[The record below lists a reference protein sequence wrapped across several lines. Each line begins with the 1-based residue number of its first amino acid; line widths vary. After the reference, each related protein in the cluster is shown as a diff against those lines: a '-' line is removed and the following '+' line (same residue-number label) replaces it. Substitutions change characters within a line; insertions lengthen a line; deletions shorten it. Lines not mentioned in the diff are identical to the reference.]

1 MTRGFRN
8 AVEVI
13 CRTRMLVMVTLALA
27 ASAAHAQQVEE
38 VVVTARKKA
47 ENLQDVPISVQAYSG
62 EHVAEKGIIDLQT
75 MAPTIPNFSYAQAI
89 GAGDVLIMRGLGTFG
104 SGPHLEQAVGQVFNG
119 FFTTRARMGRASFVD
134 LAQVELLR
142 GPQGPVIG
150 KNTSLGAINITA
162 NRPTSTP
169 EFGVEG
175 GYNFAASAGLELQA
189 MASGPLSD
197 AWRARGVVN
206 RKEQDGWMTN
216 APSGEEHRGKTD
228 LTARVI
234 IEGDLQETL
243 NTSLL
248 YQHLDY
254 DRRGKPREMHCIDA
268 RRVAANPVFAGEDC
282 AVDARNNSRTVFP
295 AAVVARSYAAA
306 GLPTPS
312 GLADREVR
320 EGFQLGSRLIGL
332 TLTWQATD
340 DLKITSLTGSTNY
353 DMTDLFDSD
362 LASAPSNHNVRVI
375 ENHED
380 YRQITQ
386 ELRIQSASDERF
398 AWLAGFN
405 YLDSRLLFSQDFDHH
420 AGGPNPNARRAER
433 AEVETQSLSFFA
445 GVDWRLANALTA
457 TLSLR
462 ATDEARE
469 AFKNQWQAVYGTT
482 RRANSL
488 CRRGGLFGCFYNP
501 ATGEDDVLRGSVDER
516 DLSWN
521 AALTWKYT
529 PHSMLYVNVGD
540 GFKSSGFNIRGN
552 VNTPAGHANFVFGN
566 EQSLN
571 VEVGGKHVLGDGA
584 LRFNWTVYNTVI
596 DGIQLASNDPVNI
609 SQAVVNGDATARG
622 VEWDLLWVASERV
635 VLGVTGVYTYTR
647 YDEFLGACWTIPGF
661 ARQSAAEGCNVDA
674 NGDGQGDFQDQS
686 GDMPPLAPAYTV
698 VAHAEYAVPAGVQE
712 WAFGIQFYAVGE
724 QKISLVDHPFATEP
738 AYSKIDASITW
749 AAADGAWRLALVGRN
764 LTDKVVRT
772 LADPTSSFA
781 SVGGGIFTTID
792 ETRSV
797 AVRFK
802 YLF

>member
-1 MTRGFRN
+1 MPVL
-8 AVEVI
+8 AVA
-13 CRTRMLVMVTLALA
+13 ALA
-27 ASAAHAQQVEE
+27 ASGVHAQEIEE
-38 VVVTARKKA
+38 VIVTARKKA

-62 EHVAEKGIIDLQT
+62 DHVAEKGIIDLQT

-142 GPQGPVIG
+142 GPQGPIIG

-175 GYNFAASAGLELQA
+175 GYNFAASAGFELQG
-189 MASGPLSD
+189 MASGPLGD
-197 AWRARGVVN
+197 AWRARAVLN

-216 APSGEEHRGKTD
+216 APSGEEHRGKRD
-228 LTARVI
+228 MTARVI
-234 IEGDLQETL
+234 LEGDLHETL
-243 NTSLL
+243 NAALL

-254 DRRGKPREMHCIDA
+254 DRRGKPREMHCIDPA
-268 RRVAANPVFAGEDC
+268 RVAANPVFAGEDC
-282 AVDARNNSRTVFP
+282 AVNARNNSRTVIP

-306 GLPTPS
+306 GLAAPS
-312 GLADREVR
+312 DLVDREVR
-320 EGFQLGSRLIGL
+320 EGFELGSRLIGL
-332 TLTWQATD
+332 TLTWQATEG
-340 DLKITSLTGSTNY
+340 LKITSLTGSTNY
-353 DMTDLFDSD
+353 DMADIFDSD
-362 LASAPSNHNVRVI
+362 LASASSSHNVRVI

-380 YRQITQ
+380 YRQTTQ
-386 ELRIQSASDERF
+386 ELRIQSTAGERF
-398 AWLAGFN
+398 NWLAGFN

-445 GVDWRLANALTA
+445 GTDWRLASALTA
-457 TLSLR
+457 ALSIR
-462 ATDEARE
+462 ATDERRE
-469 AFKNQWQAVYGTT
+469 AFKNQWQSVYGTAQ
-482 RRANSL
+482 RADSL
-488 CRRGGLFGCFYNP
+488 CRRGGLFGCFHNP
-501 ATGEDDVLRGSVDER
+501 STGADDVLRGNVDER

-521 AALTWKYT
+521 AALTWKHT
-529 PHSMLYVNVGD
+529 PSSMLYMNVGD

-552 VNTPAGHANFVFGN
+552 VNTAAGHGNFVFGH

-571 VEVGGKHVLGDGA
+571 VEAGGKHVLRDGT

-596 DGIQLASNDPVNI
+596 NGLQLASNDPVNI

-622 VEWDLLWVASERV
+622 VEWDLLWVASARV
-635 VLGVTGVYTYTR
+635 VLGLTGVYTDTR
-647 YDEFLGACWTIPGF
+647 YDKFLGACWNIPGF
-661 ARQSAAEGCNVDA
+661 ARQSAAQGCDVDV
-674 NGDGQGDFQDQS
+674 NGDGRGDFQDQS
-686 GDMPPLAPAYTV
+686 GDVPPLAPAYTV
-698 VAHAEYAVPAGVQE
+698 VAHGEYSLPAGDKEWTFGVQAYAVD
-712 WAFGIQFYAVGE
+712 E
-724 QKISLVDHPFATEP
+724 QQISIVDHPYATEP
-738 AYSKIDASITW
+738 AYAKVDASVTW
-749 AAADGAWRLALVGRN
+749 SAADGAWRVALVGRN

-781 SVGGGIFTTID
+781 SVGGGLFTTID